1 MPGVPRELVEHALNV
16 DPKAKPVKQPL
27 RWFDEPKRK
36 AIASEMH
43 RLENAGFTK
52 EIKASTWVSNPVI
65 VPKKNTD
72 VQRVCV
78 DYTSLN
84 KHCPKD
90 PFPLP
95 HIDQIIDSTAGCARL
110 SFLDAYSSYNQIKL
124 KKEDEEKNSFYHAVW
139 HVLLSSHAFRPKKC
153 RSNLPADDA
162 KLPWKSNRMKHSSLH
177 GRRGH
182 HHKKRGVLDQ

>member
-27 RWFDEPKRK
+27 RQFDEPKRK
-36 AIASEMH
+36 SIASELH
-43 RLENAGFTK
+43 RLENAGFIR

-65 VPKKNTD
+65 VPKKNTYI
-72 VQRVCV
+72 QRVCV

-95 HIDQIIDSTAGCARL
+95 RIDQIIDSTAGCARL
-110 SFLDAYSSYNQIKL
+110 SFLDAYSGYNQIKL
-124 KKEDEEKNSFYHAVW
+124 EK
-139 HVLLSSHAFRPKKC
+139 
-153 RSNLPADDA
+153 
-162 KLPWKSNRMKHSSLH
+162 
-177 GRRGH
+177 
-182 HHKKRGVLDQ
+182 